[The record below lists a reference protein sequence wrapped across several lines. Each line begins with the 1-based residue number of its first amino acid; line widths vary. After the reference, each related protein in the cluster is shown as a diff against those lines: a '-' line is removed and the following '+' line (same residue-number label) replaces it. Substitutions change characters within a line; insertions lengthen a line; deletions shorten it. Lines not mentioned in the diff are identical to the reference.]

1 MTRQMLENIQ
11 SMTAELTARS
21 PVTREE
27 VQDWLAEQ
35 IAQQLGLDADEVSL
49 TTSFN
54 AYGLESVQ
62 AMAIAASGKQRY
74 GIEISPLVI
83 WNYPTIA
90 TLSDYIVQTLA
101 DEDTESFEI

>member
-27 VQDWLAEQ
+27 IQDWLAEQ
-35 IAQQLGLDADEVSL
+35 IAQQLGQDADEIAL
-49 TTSFN
+49 TISFN

-62 AMAIAASGKQRY
+62 AMAIAAAGKQRY
-74 GIEISPLVI
+74 GLDISPLVI

-90 TLSDYIVQTLA
+90 TLSDYIEQSLA
-101 DEDTESFEI
+101 DEETESFEI

>member
-1 MTRQMLENIQ
+1 MTKQTLDSPHFI
-11 SMTAELTARS
+11 TAELTARS
-21 PVTREE
+21 PVTHEE
-27 VQDWLAEQ
+27 IQDWLAEQ
-35 IAQQLGLDADEVSL
+35 IAQQLGIEADDVSL

-90 TLSDYIVQTLA
+90 TLSDYIEQALA
-101 DEDTESFEI
+101 DDDTESFEI